1 MYEGST
7 ASAQVWNDEEL
18 QKSNDPP
25 ALLMVTPIDSSVGD
39 RWTKAHRRKQN
50 WEELLLCVRVKFY
63 EFKIATS
70 TVKVVKVQSYWMSS
84 ESQFSWSS
92 RLWD

>member
-1 MYEGST
+1 MCFRTIGMYEGST

-50 WEELLLCVRVKFY
+50 
-63 EFKIATS
+63 
-70 TVKVVKVQSYWMSS
+70 
-84 ESQFSWSS
+84 
-92 RLWD
+92 